1 MNMAFNLLVVC
12 QVTKSLGGRE
22 ESFNTFFG
30 SQVLV
35 GMLFLLVAMAAFLY
49 TYLHMSLPWY
59 NR

>member
-1 MNMAFNLLVVC
+1 
-12 QVTKSLGGRE
+12 VTKSLGGRE